1 MLEKSLII
9 SLNMREG
16 RKNNMIKIEVVKQ
29 HDLKDCGA
37 CTLACII
44 KYYGGYVPID
54 KIREDTLTTGTGT
67 TAYNLIEAAKSYGF
81 DAMGVKV
88 DDVKNKDIYYP
99 AIAHV
104 VLKNGLN
111 HFVVIYRISK
121 NYIWLMDPAIGKTK
135 MTIEAFNNIW
145 DNILILLSPIDTILK
160 FNKDLT
166 ISSLLFKLIMKNKFI
181 FMKICIINLILMF
194 FTILTSFY
202 FQTAVSNIN
211 QGEDYLFLKIIIV
224 FFALTFFFKIF
235 LNFVK
240 NYYLV
245 YFYKNLDIALFSD
258 FLHHIFNLP
267 LKFMQNRTTGEI
279 ISRVQELGE
288 IKDLLAD
295 FFTNV
300 LLNTIL
306 IVGSIIALYSLSN
319 KLFLI
324 LCFIA
329 FIYIAV
335 GLLYSKVIYRKVRD
349 NIYATTIFNSSLVE
363 NIDANT
369 SIKNLG
375 LVNEFLRS
383 LEEKLIIL
391 FRSNFKTQTTLN
403 SFSFIKEFINE
414 IGVFIVLSV
423 GFIMIY
429 KGKLE
434 MLSLVTFNSLIFYFM
449 NPIQEFIDMIPKFNY
464 LKASFSKLS
473 EFINIKVD
481 NDDGGIKNIDNTGIE
496 FINVSYDYSV
506 TQVLKNIN
514 FKIEEKEKVFLKG
527 SSGSGKSTICNLLQF
542 PAKLKNG
549 TIRIGEVNMADYSLG
564 TILNTILYVGQNEKL
579 ITGSIRDN
587 IISFR
592 DVSDEDFKLVTK
604 ICRIESIVAKRPN
617 RYDSIVNAMQ
627 NNLSGGELQRI
638 ILARALLKQA
648 KILILDEALS
658 EVNFDLELDIIDD
671 INKYYSACTLIYV
684 SHKDVSCKFN
694 KIIDLEILNG

>member
-1 MLEKSLII
+1 MA
-9 SLNMREG
+9 
-16 RKNNMIKIEVVKQ
+16 KIEVVKQ

-37 CTLACII
+37 CALSCII
-44 KYYGGYVPID
+44 KYYGGYVPVD
-54 KIREDTLTTGTGT
+54 KIRDDTFTTGAGT
-67 TAYNLIEAAKSYGF
+67 TAYNIIEAAKSYGF
-81 DAMGVKV
+81 DAIGVKV

-111 HFVVIYRISK
+111 HFVVIYKISK
-121 NYIWLMDPAIGKTK
+121 NYIWLMDPAVGKTK
-135 MTIEAFNNIW
+135 MTIDSFDKIW

-160 FNKDLT
+160 YDKNLT
-166 ISSLLFKLIMKNKFI
+166 ISSLLFKLIMKNKII
-181 FMKICIINLILMF
+181 FLKICFINLILMF

-202 FQTAVSNIN
+202 FQIAVSTIN

-235 LNFVK
+235 LNFIK
-240 NYYLV
+240 SYYLV
-245 YFYKNLDIALFSD
+245 YFYKNLDVELFSD
-258 FLHHIFNLP
+258 FLYHIFNLP

-279 ISRVQELGE
+279 VSRVQELSE

-306 IVGSIIALYSLSN
+306 IGGSIVALYSINN

-329 FIYIAV
+329 FIYIAI

-349 NIYATTIFNSSLVE
+349 NINATTIFNSSLVE

-375 LVNEFLRS
+375 LVNEFLKS

-391 FRSNFKTQTTLN
+391 FRSNFKTQITLN
-403 SFSFIKEFINE
+403 SISFMKDFINE
-414 IGVFIVLSV
+414 IGIFLVLSV
-423 GFIMIY
+423 GIIMIF
-429 KGKLE
+429 KGELE
-434 MLSLVTFNSLIFYFM
+434 ILSLITFNSLILYFM
-449 NPIQEFIDMIPKFNY
+449 NPIQDFIDMIPKYNY
-464 LKASFSKLS
+464 LKATFSKLS
-473 EFINIKVD
+473 EFINIKL
-481 NDDGGIKNIDNTGIE
+481 NNSNEGLKNIGNISIE
-496 FINVSYDYSV
+496 FIDVSYDYNV
-506 TQVLKNIN
+506 TKVLKNVN
-514 FKIEEKEKVFLKG
+514 FKIEEREKVFLKG
-527 SSGSGKSTICNLLQF
+527 PSGSGKSTICNLLQF
-542 PAKLKNG
+542 PVKLKNG
-549 TIRIGEVNMADYSLG
+549 TIRIGGVNIADYSLG

-579 ITGSIRDN
+579 ITGSIREN
-587 IISFR
+587 IMSFR
-592 DVSDEDFKLVTK
+592 NVNDEDFKLVTK
-604 ICRIESIVAKRPN
+604 ICRIESIVEKRPN

-638 ILARALLKQA
+638 ILARSLLKQA

-671 INKYYSACTLIYV
+671 INKYYSDCTLIYI
-684 SHKDVSCKFN
+684 SHKDVSCNFN
-694 KIIDLEILNG
+694 KILDLAELNG